1 MWRSHKSYNILNSP
15 NVNMPMPVPYFF
27 LCHAQVPAYLTPAAM
42 HTRDYLRGNKGDSN
56 ESIINSD
63 DSQYSSGN
71 KGKTKWVE
79 AGEKE
84 GKVKKKDRN
93 QPDEHLTRAEQAKR
107 HQPTPGQQCFPFQ
120 SPSLALSLPLRLR

>member
-1 MWRSHKSYNILNSP
+1 
-15 NVNMPMPVPYFF
+15 
-27 LCHAQVPAYLTPAAM
+27 M

-84 GKVKKKDRN
+84 GKVKKKTGIN
-93 QPDEHLTRAEQAKR
+93 PMNI
-107 HQPTPGQQCFPFQ
+107 
-120 SPSLALSLPLRLR
+120 